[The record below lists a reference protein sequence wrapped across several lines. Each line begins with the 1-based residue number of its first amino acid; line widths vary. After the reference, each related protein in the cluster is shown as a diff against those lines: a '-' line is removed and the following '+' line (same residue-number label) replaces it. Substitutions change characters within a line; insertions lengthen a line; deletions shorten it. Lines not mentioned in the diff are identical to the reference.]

1 MSRWQP
7 FLLKFC
13 VTDTVSM
20 GVCPQRQVSNVPL
33 PAKPSS
39 TGKAYYV
46 MEARHCSCA
55 VVACGAKRALALL
68 NGVWGSQ
75 GRAPKGYRDLGEAVN
90 ACAVLWHTD
99 IVHLHL
105 PLSSMKKRGTAGAPT
120 EDAKIE
126 LNQSDQ
132 SNQSRWKPDAQ
143 IDWIDPLALDRSKFS
158 GSILAWIDPGLNQD
172 SIILFMCQQI
182 QH

>member
-1 MSRWQP
+1 MSPWQQ

-13 VTDTVSM
+13 VTDAVSM

-75 GRAPKGYRDLGEAVN
+75 GRAPKGYSDLIQAVT
-90 ACAVLWHTD
+90 ACAELWHTD

-105 PLSSMKKRGTAGAPT
+105 PLEPPALPLKKPSSSPQRCRRKTK
-120 EDAKIE
+120 DASE
-126 LNQSDQ
+126 SL
-132 SNQSRWKPDAQ
+132 
-143 IDWIDPLALDRSKFS
+143 
-158 GSILAWIDPGLNQD
+158 
-172 SIILFMCQQI
+172 
-182 QH
+182 

>member
-1 MSRWQP
+1 MSPCWQP

-13 VTDTVSM
+13 VTDAVSM
-20 GVCPQRQVSNVPL
+20 GVWPQRQVSNVPL

-68 NGVWGSQ
+68 NGVWGGR
-75 GRAPKGYRDLGEAVN
+75 GRAPKDYSDLGEAVN
-90 ACAVLWHTD
+90 ACAELWHTD

-105 PLSSMKKRGTAGAPT
+105 PLSSMKKGEPPALPLKKPSSTAQRCRRKT
-120 EDAKIE
+120 KDASE
-126 LNQSDQ
+126 SL
-132 SNQSRWKPDAQ
+132 
-143 IDWIDPLALDRSKFS
+143 
-158 GSILAWIDPGLNQD
+158 
-172 SIILFMCQQI
+172 
-182 QH
+182 

>member
-68 NGVWGSQ
+68 NGNWTSQ
-75 GRAPKGYRDLGEAVN
+75 GRAPKGYSDLVEAVN
-90 ACAVLWHTD
+90 ACAELWHTD

-105 PLSSMKKRGTAGAPT
+105 PLSSMKKGEPPAPPLKK
-120 EDAKIE
+120 AKK
-126 LNQSDQ
+126 D
-132 SNQSRWKPDAQ
+132 KV
-143 IDWIDPLALDRSKFS
+143 
-158 GSILAWIDPGLNQD
+158 
-172 SIILFMCQQI
+172 C
-182 QH
+182 

>member
-1 MSRWQP
+1 MGRRLPSGQVVSGQSTVAHGEQSRWQP
-7 FLLKFC
+7 FLFKFC

-75 GRAPKGYRDLGEAVN
+75 GRAPKGYSDLVEAVN
-90 ACAVLWHTD
+90 ACAELWHTD

-105 PLSSMKKRGTAGAPT
+105 PLEMPALPLKKPSSTPQRCRRKTK
-120 EDAKIE
+120 DASE
-126 LNQSDQ
+126 SL
-132 SNQSRWKPDAQ
+132 
-143 IDWIDPLALDRSKFS
+143 
-158 GSILAWIDPGLNQD
+158 
-172 SIILFMCQQI
+172 
-182 QH
+182 